1 MKKEYIIA
9 LILAYLGIFFMFI
22 GAIFKVIELNQEVG
36 ELNKIVTDQGNEII
50 KLKEENEHLWSNYYM
65 NVSEYEGEYYE

>member
-1 MKKEYIIA
+1 
-9 LILAYLGIFFMFI
+9 MFI
-22 GAIFKVIELNQEVG
+22 GAIFKVIELNQEVR

-65 NVSEYEGEYYE
+65 NVSEYEGEYYEWLLTTWITRYS